1 MKVIVHLKIF
11 TVTVLYLFQFF
22 NTPLYAQTD
31 TLYYQDSIR
40 VTAPE
45 YIGGELTGRLLNIE
59 NDTLQLL
66 YSTKTIKLPL
76 NKITSMEFVSGET
89 TNTWKGA
96 LYGGL
101 AGGILTGLLA
111 AINNSEEEGGIISF
125 TPGEAFALGFLPG
138 GLIGSLMGMVIG
150 SGITSPGWVE
160 VQPHNVIFIPQ
171 PRYHS
176 AFTGT
181 SFKHPDRTKKK
192 KFTNGKIIRHDS
204 SEVKVHPELEKT
216 KPVGLKRKSV
226 TYKQSEKSRNNWHLA
241 VSFGTN
247 SSGPAYNIE
256 KAIIDN
262 GWDDP
267 KPIYG
272 LFHIEGYEQRPE
284 SQTGF
289 GEIGIPWSLELTY
302 RLSNFFDVGL
312 LTSNNPIGLT
322 KGYRSETKKELYIEY
337 SSWIFSAFL
346 QFKLPGNIQL
356 GLGPVLCSNKVHESV
371 LSNSIKTQLG
381 ALFLF
386 RFIYP
391 ANTPLYVKFDFQYRL
406 VPTTSFGPINLSGG
420 SEIALPKFDAD
431 FSHTFVG
438 LGIGVSF

>member
-1 MKVIVHLKIF
+1 MKVIVPLKIF

-22 NTPLYAQTD
+22 SATLQAQTD

-45 YIGGELTGRLLNIE
+45 YIAGELTGKLLNIE

-76 NKITSMEFVSGET
+76 NKIKTLEFVSGET

-111 AINNSEEEGGIISF
+111 AFNNSEEKGGIISF

-138 GLIGSLMGMVIG
+138 GLIGSLFGMVIG

-160 VQPHNVIFIPQ
+160 VQPQNVIFIPQ

-192 KFTNGKIIRHDS
+192 KFTNSKIIRHDS
-204 SEVKVHPELEKT
+204 SKVKVHLELEKT
-216 KPVGLKRKSV
+216 KPVGIKRKSI
-226 TYKQSEKSRNNWHLA
+226 TYKQFKKSKNKWYFDLTLGYTSR
-241 VSFGTN
+241 
-247 SSGPAYNIE
+247 GPAFNVEDAMIR
-256 KAIIDN
+256 D
-262 GWDDP
+262 GWDDS

-272 LFHIEGYEQRPE
+272 LFSKIRDEKRPVSE
-284 SQTGF
+284 TGF
-289 GEIGIPWSLELTY
+289 GATGVPWTFQGTYKLNHKYDIGFVL
-302 RLSNFFDVGL
+302 
-312 LTSNNPIGLT
+312 SNNPLGET
-322 KGYRSETKKELYIEY
+322 KGYNKNLKKDLKIEY
-337 SSWIFSAFL
+337 SSFIISTVVHLLLTESFRVGLGPMISFNKFSQSVTSYTNKTLFGALLQLKVIYPTRTTFYAKLDL
-346 QFKLPGNIQL
+346 QFRLIPNSEYGQLIELNEGLKPFGANFTHAFFGL
-356 GLGPVLCSNKVHESV
+356 GLG
-371 LSNSIKTQLG
+371 I
-381 ALFLF
+381 
-386 RFIYP
+386 
-391 ANTPLYVKFDFQYRL
+391 
-406 VPTTSFGPINLSGG
+406 SF
-420 SEIALPKFDAD
+420 
-431 FSHTFVG
+431 
-438 LGIGVSF
+438 